1 LRKIS
6 KPLRMQVKKGY
17 IRKDVELHPDII
29 ERLQILADKKK
40 WKLKLYMEETLNKE
54 SKKADK

>member
-1 LRKIS
+1 
-6 KPLRMQVKKGY
+6 MQVKKGY